1 MRNTAKITTAVLAAG
16 ALTLGLSACGSDK
29 DSASDTSG
37 PLVVAA
43 TPVPHAEILN
53 YVKDNLAKKEGL
65 DLEVKEFT
73 DYVTPNTATEDG
85 SVGANYFQTEPYL
98 ADFNK
103 KNGTHLKSVAS
114 VHLEPLGLYSK
125 KADKVG
131 DLKNGAT
138 VALPNDTV
146 TEARAL
152 QLLASEGLL
161 TLKDGVGNS
170 ATTADITENPKDL
183 EFKEAQAAQ
192 TPRALNDVDAAVI
205 NGNFALDADLKP
217 AKDALV
223 LESADD
229 NPNVN
234 LLVVKEGQ
242 EDDPRVKKLAKLL
255 TSPEVKKFIEDN
267 YAGSVLPSFFP
278 SVRLLP
284 VPSDRFR
291 SPRPEPPT
299 YRVRS
304 VLTGGPGG
312 VVECFHAACWAVRA
326 VPDGHPDFGAA
337 HDEHLP
343 QHLHQHGAVGA
354 APPRRGRRPRAGRD
368 DERRAGRRLD
378 PRPPALHR
386 GRRRHLDR

>member
-29 DSASDTSG
+29 DAASDTSG

-43 TPVPHAEILN
+43 TPVPHAEILT

-98 ADFNK
+98 EDFNK

-114 VHLEPLGLYSK
+114 VHLEPLGLYSD
-125 KADKVG
+125 KADKAE

-138 VALPNDTV
+138 VAVPNDSV

-152 QLLASEGLL
+152 QLLAANGLI
-161 TLKDGVGNS
+161 TLKDGVGTA
-170 ATTADITENPKDL
+170 ATTADITKNPKNL
-183 EFKEAQAAQ
+183 KFKELEAAQ
-192 TPRALNDVDAAVI
+192 TPRSLNDVDAAVI
-205 NGNFALDADLKP
+205 NGNYALEADLKP
-217 AKDALV
+217 AEDALV
-223 LESADD
+223 LESAKN

-255 TSPEVKKFIEDN
+255 TSPEVKKFIEDK
-267 YAGSVLPSFFP
+267 YAGSVIPSF
-278 SVRLLP
+278 
-284 VPSDRFR
+284 
-291 SPRPEPPT
+291 
-299 YRVRS
+299 
-304 VLTGGPGG
+304 
-312 VVECFHAACWAVRA
+312 
-326 VPDGHPDFGAA
+326 
-337 HDEHLP
+337 
-343 QHLHQHGAVGA
+343 
-354 APPRRGRRPRAGRD
+354 
-368 DERRAGRRLD
+368 
-378 PRPPALHR
+378 
-386 GRRRHLDR
+386 

>member
-1 MRNTAKITTAVLAAG
+1 MRNTAKITTAVLATG

-43 TPVPHAEILN
+43 TPVPHAEILT
-53 YVKDNLAKKEGL
+53 YVKDNLAQKEGL

-114 VHLEPLGLYSK
+114 VHLEPLGLYSH
-125 KADKVG
+125 KADKAG

-138 VALPNDTV
+138 IALPNDTV

-152 QLLASEGLL
+152 QLLASEGLI
-161 TLKDGVGNS
+161 TLKDGAGNS
-170 ATTADITENPKDL
+170 ATTADITKNPKNL
-183 EFKEAQAAQ
+183 EFKELEAAQ
-192 TPRALNDVDAAVI
+192 TPRSLNDVDAAVI
-205 NGNFALDADLKP
+205 NGNYALEADLKP

-223 LESADD
+223 LESAKD

-255 TSPEVKKFIEDN
+255 TSPEVEKYIEDN
-267 YAGSVLPSFFP
+267 FAGSVLPSF
-278 SVRLLP
+278 
-284 VPSDRFR
+284 
-291 SPRPEPPT
+291 
-299 YRVRS
+299 
-304 VLTGGPGG
+304 
-312 VVECFHAACWAVRA
+312 
-326 VPDGHPDFGAA
+326 
-337 HDEHLP
+337 
-343 QHLHQHGAVGA
+343 
-354 APPRRGRRPRAGRD
+354 
-368 DERRAGRRLD
+368 
-378 PRPPALHR
+378 
-386 GRRRHLDR
+386 

>member
-29 DSASDTSG
+29 DAASDTSG

-43 TPVPHAEILN
+43 TPVPHAEILT

-98 ADFNK
+98 EDFNK

-114 VHLEPLGLYSK
+114 VHLEPLGLYSN
-125 KADKVG
+125 KADKAE

-138 VALPNDTV
+138 VAVPNDSV

-152 QLLASEGLL
+152 QLLAANGLI
-161 TLKDGVGNS
+161 TLKDGVGTA
-170 ATTADITENPKDL
+170 ATTADITKNPKNL
-183 EFKEAQAAQ
+183 KFKELEAAQ
-192 TPRALNDVDAAVI
+192 TPRSLNDVDAAVI
-205 NGNFALDADLKP
+205 NGNYALEADLKP
-217 AKDALV
+217 AEDALV
-223 LESADD
+223 LESAKN

-255 TSPEVKKFIEDN
+255 TSPEVKKFIEDK
-267 YAGSVLPSFFP
+267 YAGSVIPSF
-278 SVRLLP
+278 
-284 VPSDRFR
+284 
-291 SPRPEPPT
+291 
-299 YRVRS
+299 
-304 VLTGGPGG
+304 
-312 VVECFHAACWAVRA
+312 
-326 VPDGHPDFGAA
+326 
-337 HDEHLP
+337 
-343 QHLHQHGAVGA
+343 
-354 APPRRGRRPRAGRD
+354 
-368 DERRAGRRLD
+368 
-378 PRPPALHR
+378 
-386 GRRRHLDR
+386 